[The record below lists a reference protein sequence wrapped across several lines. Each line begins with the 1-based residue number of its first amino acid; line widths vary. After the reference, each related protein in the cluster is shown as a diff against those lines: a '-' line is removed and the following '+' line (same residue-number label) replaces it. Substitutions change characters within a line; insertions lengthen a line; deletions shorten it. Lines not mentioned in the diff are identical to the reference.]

1 MGWLQDK
8 LSEVQDFVTDPQ
20 VIAAVAISYIT
31 GGISK
36 GYEEGVWQGFNWG
49 AAGTSA
55 VTTASLTAASR
66 ALTPPIDEL
75 GGTGIGDLAE
85 RGTNFQFRSPA
96 APREVVY
103 GEVRKS
109 GVITNIETTDNT
121 FATGS
126 GNEYLWMTIAIG
138 FTPVNQIT
146 VYFNNEQI
154 NNPSQRADQFF
165 DASNTNNPFY
175 GYVGLMGNLGFEN
188 DYTSV
193 GTPANPGGDGV
204 VFRACH
210 PYAASDTNESDDL
223 YYARLAQTAYVTC
236 RLKYNATVY
245 SEGIPNISFK
255 VQGRKT
261 RVFLDGSTSYST
273 NPADNI
279 KDYLIN
285 TTFGAGIPESE
296 IDDTSFA
303 AARTYCGNSITR
315 DGVSSPRFS
324 CNGIVDTS
332 KTIKANLEDMLSCC
346 AGQLVYSNGKFK
358 LLVAQYATPTKTLTN
373 DDFIGSI
380 KINTKTPMR
389 DQINEVKG
397 IYFDEDNLQ
406 VSDAPVVVYDPSAE
420 DNGFRKSI
428 DISLPFTTSKEEAK
442 HLAYITLNESRYQLT
457 INVKCKLTAFD
468 LEVGDTV
475 YVTDSTLG
483 FNQKVFKVMAWRLDP
498 ASNGLSCDLT
508 LKETASDIYDYKIST
523 PTTRVVVTHQD
534 EVGYAATGERNA
546 YQYPDKTHI
555 KGLFTSVDYD
565 NDGVTENAWTDANIH
580 KIWVLE
586 SYDRISG
593 DYHDGNT
600 ADADNSALV
609 IGDGLAGKLTIV
621 NRGSIV
627 GVRHANTTNYNDG
640 AHKIAGHAI
649 LIENNPNATITI
661 VNEGEILS
669 AGGRGGNG
677 GDGGTAIATDLST
690 LAGGTHSTFSRGG
703 RGAGYKALNDS
714 TLPAFDDEGLSGS
727 TTIVYGEVDPQ
738 NSNIKG
744 GQTGTNGAGG
754 GFGEAGEDGGQ
765 GTAGVSPFGF
775 TQGAAGQSGGQP
787 GKAIKDDS
795 NGATII
801 VSNRGTIAGE
811 MEGVS

>member
-1 MGWLQDK
+1 
-8 LSEVQDFVTDPQ
+8 
-20 VIAAVAISYIT
+20 
-31 GGISK
+31 
-36 GYEEGVWQGFNWG
+36 
-49 AAGTSA
+49 
-55 VTTASLTAASR
+55 
-66 ALTPPIDEL
+66 
-75 GGTGIGDLAE
+75 
-85 RGTNFQFRSPA
+85 
-96 APREVVY
+96 
-103 GEVRKS
+103 
-109 GVITNIETTDNT
+109 
-121 FATGS
+121 
-126 GNEYLWMTIAIG
+126 
-138 FTPVNQIT
+138 
-146 VYFNNEQI
+146 
-154 NNPSQRADQFF
+154 
-165 DASNTNNPFY
+165 
-175 GYVGLMGNLGFEN
+175 
-188 DYTSV
+188 
-193 GTPANPGGDGV
+193 
-204 VFRACH
+204 
-210 PYAASDTNESDDL
+210 
-223 YYARLAQTAYVTC
+223 
-236 RLKYNATVY
+236 
-245 SEGIPNISFK
+245 
-255 VQGRKT
+255 
-261 RVFLDGSTSYST
+261 
-273 NPADNI
+273 
-279 KDYLIN
+279 
-285 TTFGAGIPESE
+285 
-296 IDDTSFA
+296 
-303 AARTYCGNSITR
+303 
-315 DGVSSPRFS
+315 
-324 CNGIVDTS
+324 
-332 KTIKANLEDMLSCC
+332 
-346 AGQLVYSNGKFK
+346 
-358 LLVAQYATPTKTLTN
+358 
-373 DDFIGSI
+373 
-380 KINTKTPMR
+380 
-389 DQINEVKG
+389 
-397 IYFDEDNLQ
+397 
-406 VSDAPVVVYDPSAE
+406 
-420 DNGFRKSI
+420 
-428 DISLPFTTSKEEAK
+428 
-442 HLAYITLNESRYQLT
+442 
-457 INVKCKLTAFD
+457 
-468 LEVGDTV
+468 
-475 YVTDSTLG
+475 
-483 FNQKVFKVMAWRLDP
+483 
-498 ASNGLSCDLT
+498 
-508 LKETASDIYDYKIST
+508 
-523 PTTRVVVTHQD
+523 
-534 EVGYAATGERNA
+534 
-546 YQYPDKTHI
+546 
-555 KGLFTSVDYD
+555 
-565 NDGVTENAWTDANIH
+565 VTENAWTDANIH